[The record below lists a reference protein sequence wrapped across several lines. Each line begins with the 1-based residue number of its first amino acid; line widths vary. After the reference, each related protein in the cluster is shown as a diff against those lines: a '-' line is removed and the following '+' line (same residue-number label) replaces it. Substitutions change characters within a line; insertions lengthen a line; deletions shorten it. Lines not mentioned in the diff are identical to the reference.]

1 MLNLFRREKGFY
13 RKLLALAMPIL
24 LQNLITNS
32 LGLVDT
38 FMVGTM
44 GQLPLAGVTLAN
56 IPVFVVQLMM
66 FGIQSGSSVLIS
78 QYRGKGDFSAINRVM
93 GIGMYAA
100 GAIGLVFALIMGF
113 FPEEFMALF
122 GDDPQVAATAARY
135 ARIVGWSY
143 FFDSFVQ
150 VYNGVHR
157 AMGNPRRGL
166 YILGVSMACNTFLNW
181 VLIFGSLGAP
191 RMGVEGAA
199 LATLLAR
206 VLSCAIAVGW
216 AALDKNFKLDLA
228 LLLRPGGEMVRRF
241 IRFATPVLCNE
252 TFWGLGTSLFPTI
265 MGHMEGSEEIL
276 AAYAIAGNITNLCA
290 VGVFAIAGSAAIL
303 IGQEIGSGN
312 AGKVYSL
319 GALLSVLA
327 LLFGA
332 VTGALFLALLY
343 GFVVPVL
350 YPLFKLTP
358 SAADIC
364 TLMLTMIFLVM
375 PLRSMECTN
384 IVGVL
389 RGGGDVKMATL
400 IDLTPLW
407 AVSLPI
413 AALSGLV
420 FKLGIF
426 WVYLGIIS
434 ENVVKTG
441 LGLWRFKSG
450 KWIRDVT
457 LPDLREAGQAPLK
470 NI

>member
-1 MLNLFRREKGFY
+1 MFTLFRREPGFY
-13 RKLLALAMPIL
+13 RRLLALALPIL
-24 LQNLITNS
+24 FQNLITNS

-44 GQLPLAGVTLAN
+44 GQGPLAGVTLAN

-78 QYRGKGDFSAINRVM
+78 QYRGKGDTESINRVM
-93 GIGMYAA
+93 GIGIYAA
-100 GAIGLVFALIMGF
+100 GFIGLVFALVMGF
-113 FPEEFMALF
+113 FPLQFMTLF
-122 GDDPQVAATAARY
+122 GDDPQVVATAARY

-157 AMGNPRRGL
+157 AMGDPKRGL

-181 VLIFGSLGAP
+181 VFIFGNLGAP
-191 RMGVEGAA
+191 QLGVEGAA

-206 VLSCAIAVGW
+206 VLACAIAVGW
-216 AALDKNFKLDLA
+216 AVLDKQFKLEPA
-228 LLLRPGGEMVRRF
+228 LLFRPGGEMVRRF
-241 IRFATPVLCNE
+241 VRFATPVMCNE
-252 TFWGLGTSLFPTI
+252 TFWGLGTSIFPTI

-276 AAYAIAGNITNLCA
+276 AAYAIAGNITNLCT
-290 VGVFAIAGSAAIL
+290 VGVFAIAGTAAIL
-303 IGQEIGSGN
+303 VGQEIGSGR
-312 AGKVYSL
+312 ADQVRSL
-319 GALLSVLA
+319 GALLDALA
-327 LLFGA
+327 FLFGMA
-332 VTGALFLALLY
+332 AGAAFLALLHLL
-343 GFVVPVL
+343 VIPVL

-358 SAADIC
+358 SAGDIC
-364 TLMLTMIFLVM
+364 TMMLTMVFVFL
-375 PLRSMECTN
+375 PLRSFDTTN

-407 AVSLPI
+407 VVALPI

-420 FKLGIF
+420 FRLGIF
-426 WVYLGIIS
+426 WVYLGMMS
-434 ENVVKTG
+434 ESLVKSFV
-441 LGLWRFKSG
+441 GLWRFRSG

-457 LPDLREAGQAPLK
+457 LPDLREAADHP
-470 NI
+470 

>member
-1 MLNLFRREKGFY
+1 MFKLFQREKGFY
-13 RKLLALAMPIL
+13 RRLLALALPIL
-24 LQNLITNS
+24 FQNLITNS

-44 GQLPLAGVTLAN
+44 GQGPLAGVTLAN

-78 QYRGKGDFSAINRVM
+78 QYRGKGDMKAINRVM

-100 GAIGLVFALIMGF
+100 GFIGLVFALIMGF
-113 FPEEFMALF
+113 LPKQFMSLF
-122 GDDPQVAATAARY
+122 GSDAQVIATAARY

-157 AMGNPRRGL
+157 AMGNPKRGL

-181 VLIFGSLGAP
+181 VLIFGNLGAP
-191 RMGVEGAA
+191 RLGVEGAA

-206 VLSCAIAVGW
+206 VLSCSIAVGW
-216 AALDKNFKLDLA
+216 AVLDRSFRLDPA
-228 LLLRPGGEMVRRF
+228 LLFRPGGEMIRRF
-241 IRFATPVLCNE
+241 VRFATPVMCNE

-265 MGHMEGSEEIL
+265 MGHMDGSEEIL
-276 AAYAIAGNITNLCA
+276 AAYAIAGNVTNLCT
-290 VGVFAIAGSAAIL
+290 VGMFAIAGTAAIL
-303 IGQEIGSGN
+303 VGQEIGSGN
-312 AGKVYSL
+312 ADKVYSL
-319 GALLSVLA
+319 GALLNALA
-327 LLFGA
+327 FLFGLASGA
-332 VTGALFLALLY
+332 VFLGLLHL
-343 GFVVPVL
+343 FVVPVL

-364 TLMLTMIFLVM
+364 TMMLTMMFLVM

-389 RGGGDVKMATL
+389 RGGGDVRVATL
-400 IDLTPLW
+400 IDLSPMW
-407 AVSLPI
+407 VVAIPI

-426 WVYLGIIS
+426 WVYLGIVS
-434 ENVVKTG
+434 ENLVKAV
-441 LGLWRFKSG
+441 LGLWRFRTG

-457 LPDLREAGQAPLK
+457 VPDLREAARQP
-470 NI
+470 

>member
-1 MLNLFRREKGFY
+1 MFKLFQREKGFY
-13 RKLLALAMPIL
+13 RRLLALALPIL
-24 LQNLITNS
+24 FQNLITNS

-44 GQLPLAGVTLAN
+44 GQGPLAGVTLAN

-78 QYRGKGDFSAINRVM
+78 QYRGKGDMKAINRVM

-100 GAIGLVFALIMGF
+100 GFIGLVFALIMGF
-113 FPEEFMALF
+113 LPKQFMSLF
-122 GDDPQVAATAARY
+122 GSDAQVIATAARY

-157 AMGNPRRGL
+157 AMGNPKRGL

-181 VLIFGSLGAP
+181 VLIFGNLGAP
-191 RMGVEGAA
+191 RLGVEGAA

-206 VLSCAIAVGW
+206 VLSCSIAVGW
-216 AALDKNFKLDLA
+216 AVLDRSFRLDPA
-228 LLLRPGGEMVRRF
+228 LLFRPGGEMIRRF
-241 IRFATPVLCNE
+241 VRFATPVMCNE

-265 MGHMEGSEEIL
+265 MGHMDGSEEIL
-276 AAYAIAGNITNLCA
+276 AAYAIAGNVTNLCT
-290 VGVFAIAGSAAIL
+290 VGMFAIAGTAAIL
-303 IGQEIGSGN
+303 VGQEIGSGN
-312 AGKVYSL
+312 ADKVYSL
-319 GALLSVLA
+319 GALLNALA
-327 LLFGA
+327 FLFGLASGA
-332 VTGALFLALLY
+332 VFLGLLHL
-343 GFVVPVL
+343 FVVPVL

-364 TLMLTMIFLVM
+364 TMMLTMMFLVM

-389 RGGGDVKMATL
+389 RGGGDVRVATL
-400 IDLTPLW
+400 IDLSPLW
-407 AVSLPI
+407 VVAIPI

-426 WVYLGIIS
+426 WVYLGIVS
-434 ENVVKTG
+434 ENLVKAV
-441 LGLWRFKSG
+441 LGLWRFRTG

-457 LPDLREAGQAPLK
+457 LPDLREAARQP
-470 NI
+470 

>member
-1 MLNLFRREKGFY
+1 MFKLFQREKGFY
-13 RKLLALAMPIL
+13 RKLLALALPIL

-78 QYRGKGDFSAINRVM
+78 QYRGKGDLGAINRVM

-100 GAIGLVFALIMGF
+100 GAIGLAFALIMGF
-113 FPEEFMALF
+113 LPGQFMSLF
-122 GDDPQVAATAARY
+122 GDDPQVVAVAARY

-157 AMGNPRRGL
+157 AMGNPTRGL

-181 VLIFGSLGAP
+181 VFIFGNLGAP
-191 RMGVEGAA
+191 RLGVEGAA

-206 VLSCAIAVGW
+206 ILSCAIAVVW
-216 AALDKNFKLDLA
+216 AVRDKGFRLDPS
-228 LLLRPGGEMVRRF
+228 LLFHPGPEMVRRF
-241 IRFATPVLCNE
+241 IRFSTPVMCNE
-252 TFWGLGTSLFPTI
+252 TFWGLGTSIFPTI

-276 AAYAIAGNITNLCA
+276 AAYAIAGNITNLCT
-290 VGVFAIAGSAAIL
+290 VGVFAIAGTAAIL
-303 IGQEIGSGN
+303 VGQEIGSGN
-312 AGKVYSL
+312 AGRVYSL
-319 GALLSVLA
+319 GALLNTLA
-327 LLFGA
+327 FLFGA
-332 VTGALFLALLY
+332 AIGALFLGLLY
-343 GFVVPVL
+343 LFVSPVL

-358 SAADIC
+358 PAGDIC
-364 TLMLTMIFLVM
+364 TLMLTMVFLMM
-375 PLRSMECTN
+375 PLRSLECTN

-407 AVSLPI
+407 AVALPI
-413 AALSGLV
+413 AAVSGLV
-420 FKLGIF
+420 LKAGIF
-426 WVYLGIIS
+426 WVYLGMMS
-434 ENVVKTG
+434 ENVVKAV

-457 LPDLREAGQAPLK
+457 VAELGGAP
-470 NI
+470 

>member
-1 MLNLFRREKGFY
+1 MFKLFQREKGFY
-13 RKLLALAMPIL
+13 RKLLALALPIL

-78 QYRGKGDFSAINRVM
+78 QYRGKGDIKAINRVM

-100 GAIGLVFALIMGF
+100 GAIGLAFALVMGLL
-113 FPEEFMALF
+113 PHPFMSLF
-122 GDDPQVAATAARY
+122 GDDPQVVATAARY

-157 AMGNPRRGL
+157 AMGNPTRGL

-181 VLIFGSLGAP
+181 VLIFGNLGAP
-191 RMGVEGAA
+191 RLGVEGAA

-206 VLSCAIAVGW
+206 ILSCAIAVVW
-216 AALDKNFKLDLA
+216 AVRDRNFRLDPV
-228 LLLRPGGEMVRRF
+228 LLFRPGGEMIRRF
-241 IRFATPVLCNE
+241 IRFSTPVMCNE
-252 TFWGLGTSLFPTI
+252 TFWGLGTSIFPTI
-265 MGHMEGSEEIL
+265 MGHMAGSEEIL
-276 AAYAIAGNITNLCA
+276 AAYAIAGNITNLCT
-290 VGVFAIAGSAAIL
+290 VGVFAIAGTAAIL
-303 IGQEIGSGN
+303 VGQEIGSGN
-312 AGKVYSL
+312 AGRVYSL
-319 GALLSVLA
+319 GALLNTLA
-327 LLFGA
+327 FLFGA
-332 VTGALFLALLY
+332 AAGALFLGLLY
-343 GFVVPVL
+343 LFVAPVL
-350 YPLFKLTP
+350 YPLFQLSP
-358 SAADIC
+358 PAGDIC
-364 TLMLTMIFLVM
+364 TLMLTMVFLMM
-375 PLRSMECTN
+375 PLRSLECTN

-407 AVSLPI
+407 AVALPI
-413 AALSGLV
+413 AAVSGLV
-420 FKLGIF
+420 LKAGIF
-426 WVYLGIIS
+426 WVYLGMMS
-434 ENVVKTG
+434 ENVVKAV
-441 LGLWRFKSG
+441 LGLWRFRSG

-457 LPDLREAGQAPLK
+457 VAELGGTP
-470 NI
+470 

>member
-1 MLNLFRREKGFY
+1 MFKLFQREKGFY
-13 RKLLALAMPIL
+13 RKLLALALPIL

-78 QYRGKGDFSAINRVM
+78 QYRGKGDIKAINRVM

-100 GAIGLVFALIMGF
+100 GAIGLAFALVMGLL
-113 FPEEFMALF
+113 PHPFMSLF
-122 GDDPQVAATAARY
+122 GDDPQVVATAARY

-157 AMGNPRRGL
+157 AMGNPTRGL

-181 VLIFGSLGAP
+181 VFIFGNLGAP
-191 RMGVEGAA
+191 RLGVEGAA

-206 VLSCAIAVGW
+206 ILSCAIAVVW
-216 AALDKNFKLDLA
+216 AVRDKNFRLDPV
-228 LLLRPGGEMVRRF
+228 LLFRPGGEMIRRF
-241 IRFATPVLCNE
+241 IRFSTPVMCNE
-252 TFWGLGTSLFPTI
+252 TFWGLGTSIFPTI
-265 MGHMEGSEEIL
+265 MGHMAGSEEIL
-276 AAYAIAGNITNLCA
+276 AAYAIAGNITNLCT
-290 VGVFAIAGSAAIL
+290 VGVFAIAGTAAIL
-303 IGQEIGSGN
+303 VGQEIGSGN
-312 AGKVYSL
+312 AGRVYSL
-319 GALLSVLA
+319 GALLNTLA
-327 LLFGA
+327 FLFGA
-332 VTGALFLALLY
+332 AMGALFLGLLY
-343 GFVVPVL
+343 LFVAPVL
-350 YPLFKLTP
+350 YPLFQLSP
-358 SAADIC
+358 PAGEIC
-364 TLMLTMIFLVM
+364 TLMLTMVFLMM
-375 PLRSMECTN
+375 PLRSLECTN

-407 AVSLPI
+407 AVALPI
-413 AALSGLV
+413 AAVSGLV
-420 FKLGIF
+420 LKAGIF
-426 WVYLGIIS
+426 WVYLGMMS
-434 ENVVKTG
+434 ENVVKAV
-441 LGLWRFKSG
+441 LGLWRFRSG

-457 LPDLREAGQAPLK
+457 VAERGGTP
-470 NI
+470 

>member
-1 MLNLFRREKGFY
+1 MFKLFQREKGFY
-13 RKLLALAMPIL
+13 RRLLALALPIL
-24 LQNLITNS
+24 FQNLITNS

-44 GQLPLAGVTLAN
+44 GQGPLAGVTLAN

-78 QYRGKGDFSAINRVM
+78 QYRGKGDMKAINRVM

-100 GAIGLVFALIMGF
+100 GFIGLVFALIMGF
-113 FPEEFMALF
+113 LPKQFMSLF
-122 GDDPQVAATAARY
+122 GSDAQVIATAARY

-157 AMGNPRRGL
+157 AMGNPKRGL

-181 VLIFGSLGAP
+181 VLIFGNLGAP
-191 RMGVEGAA
+191 RLGVEGAA

-206 VLSCAIAVGW
+206 VLSCSIAVGW
-216 AALDKNFKLDLA
+216 AVLDRSFRLDPA
-228 LLLRPGGEMVRRF
+228 LLFRPGGEMIRRF
-241 IRFATPVLCNE
+241 VRFATPVMCNE

-265 MGHMEGSEEIL
+265 MGHMDGSEEIL
-276 AAYAIAGNITNLCA
+276 AAYAIAGNVTNLCT
-290 VGVFAIAGSAAIL
+290 VGMFAIAGTAAIL
-303 IGQEIGSGN
+303 VGQEIGSGN
-312 AGKVYSL
+312 ADKVYSL
-319 GALLSVLA
+319 GALLNALA
-327 LLFGA
+327 FLFGLASGA
-332 VTGALFLALLY
+332 VFLGLLHL
-343 GFVVPVL
+343 FVVPVL

-364 TLMLTMIFLVM
+364 TMMLTMMFLVM

-389 RGGGDVKMATL
+389 RGGGDVRVATL
-400 IDLTPLW
+400 IDLSPLW
-407 AVSLPI
+407 VVAIPI

-426 WVYLGIIS
+426 WVYLGIVS
-434 ENVVKTG
+434 ENLVKAV
-441 LGLWRFKSG
+441 LGLWRFRTG

-457 LPDLREAGQAPLK
+457 VPDLREAARQP
-470 NI
+470 

>member
-1 MLNLFRREKGFY
+1 MLTLFQREKGFY
-13 RKLLALAMPIL
+13 RKLLALALPIL
-24 LQNLITNS
+24 FQNLITNS

-44 GQLPLAGVTLAN
+44 GQGPLAGVTLAN

-78 QYRGKGDFSAINRVM
+78 QYRGKGDMKAINRVM

-100 GAIGLVFALIMGF
+100 GAIGLAFALVMGF
-113 FPEEFMALF
+113 LPRQFMSLF
-122 GDDPQVAATAARY
+122 GDDPQVVATAARY

-157 AMGNPRRGL
+157 AMGDPRRGL

-181 VLIFGSLGAP
+181 VLIFGNLGAP
-191 RMGVEGAA
+191 RLGVEGAA

-206 VLSCAIAVGW
+206 VLSCAIAIGW
-216 AALDKNFKLDLA
+216 AVLDKGFRIDPA
-228 LLLRPGGEMVRRF
+228 LLFRPGGEMVRRF
-241 IRFATPVLCNE
+241 VRFATPVMCNE
-252 TFWGLGTSLFPTI
+252 TFWGLGTSIFPTI

-276 AAYAIAGNITNLCA
+276 AAYAIAGNITNLCT
-290 VGVFAIAGSAAIL
+290 VGVFAIAGTAAIL

-312 AGKVYSL
+312 TGAVYSL
-319 GALLSVLA
+319 GALLNTLA
-327 LLFGA
+327 FLFGVA
-332 VTGALFLALLY
+332 GGAAFLLLLY
-343 GFVVPVL
+343 LFVAPVL
-350 YPLFKLTP
+350 YPLFKLSP
-358 SAADIC
+358 SAGEIC
-364 TLMLTMIFLVM
+364 TLMLTMVFVMM
-375 PLRSMECTN
+375 PLRSLECTN

-407 AVSLPI
+407 AVALPI

-426 WVYLGIIS
+426 WVYLGMMS
-434 ENVVKTG
+434 ENVVKAVLG
-441 LGLWRFKSG
+441 LGRFKSG

-457 LPDLREAGQAPLK
+457 VPNL
-470 NI
+470 

>member
-1 MLNLFRREKGFY
+1 MFKLFRREPGFY
-13 RKLLALAMPIL
+13 RTVLALALPIL

-78 QYRGKGDFSAINRVM
+78 QYRGKGDLRAINRVM

-100 GAIGLVFALIMGF
+100 GAIGLVFALVMGF
-113 FPEEFMALF
+113 LPERFMGLF
-122 GDDPQVAATAARY
+122 GNDRLVVSTAARY

-150 VYNGVHR
+150 VYIGVHR

-166 YILGVSMACNTFLNW
+166 YILGMSMACNTFLNW
-181 VLIFGSLGAP
+181 VFIFGNLGAP
-191 RMGVEGAA
+191 RLEERGAA

-206 VLSCAIAVGW
+206 VLACAIAVIW
-216 AALDKNFKLDLA
+216 AVRDRGFPIDPA

-241 IRFATPVLCNE
+241 ARFATPVMCNE

-265 MGHMEGSEEIL
+265 MGHMEGSEDIL
-276 AAYAIAGNITNLCA
+276 AAYAIAGNITNLCT
-290 VGVFAIAGSAAIL
+290 VGIFAISGTAAIL
-303 IGQEIGSGN
+303 IGQEIGSGHRE
-312 AGKVYSL
+312 KVYSL

-327 LLFGA
+327 FLFGA
-332 VTGALFLALLY
+332 AAGALFLGALRLL
-343 GFVVPVL
+343 VVPFL
-350 YPLFKLTP
+350 YPLFKL
-358 SAADIC
+358 SAAAQGIC
-364 TLMLTMIFLVM
+364 TMMLTIMFCMM
-375 PLRSMECTN
+375 PLRSYECTN

-389 RGGGDVKMATL
+389 RGGGDVRMATL

-407 AVSLPI
+407 AVALPL
-413 AALSGLV
+413 AVLSGLV
-420 FKLGIF
+420 LKLGIL
-426 WVYLGIIS
+426 WVYLSMMS
-434 ENVVKTG
+434 ENLVKTV
-441 LGLWRFKSG
+441 LGTKRFLSG
-450 KWIRDVT
+450 RWINDVT
-457 LPDLREAGQAPLK
+457 ISSRA
-470 NI
+470 